1 MAFTDIEICRL
12 EIGDNDVVFP
22 ILSDEEYEYFIEK
35 NEGSLRRAQLDAA
48 KTILFKLASYTY
60 ERVDILE
67 HKGSDYFVQYK
78 QALQMFIKNPE
89 YGSASFAGL
98 YAGGIS
104 LQDIQDNMSNI
115 DNNYVKVEKSI
126 PVDGQGY
133 SINNTS
139 PFSESDFS
147 TFSF

>member
-1 MAFTDIEICRL
+1 MTMTPIEMVRT
-12 EIGDNDVVFP
+12 EIYDKDEVFP
-22 ILSDEEYEYFIEK
+22 LLTDEEIQYFLDK
-35 NEGSLRRAQLDAA
+35 NENSVRKASLDAA